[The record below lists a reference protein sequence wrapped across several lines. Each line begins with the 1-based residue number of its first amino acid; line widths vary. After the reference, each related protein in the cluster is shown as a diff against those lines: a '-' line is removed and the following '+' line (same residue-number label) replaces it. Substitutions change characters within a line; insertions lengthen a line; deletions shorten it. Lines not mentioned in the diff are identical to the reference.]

1 MPCISERTWSWI
13 TICFAVTL
21 QGIDYGIII
30 PSMLEYMTELNGGE
44 DVTLIFGIV
53 VSIFSTSSLVTAP
66 LFGWAFDKYSMRS
79 VMIVLTIISGLG
91 ALLYALAINN
101 WMILIGRVLCGA
113 GYNIFPGSSLYVV
126 QTTTLDERSGYFAK
140 ITLTFSIALALG
152 PAINFPLSKIHK
164 TYFGP
169 FQMSQGS
176 APGWVMTGLFVMS
189 GLLYAFFFTDPV
201 PKEGSDKETE
211 VILPQRS
218 WKEDWKILFTKGP
231 CVILIITQALVLF
244 TQTTVETILTPLT
257 SKWYHFDASWNSLLF
272 TGMVGV
278 IVLFLVIINFLTKRV
293 QDRALLMTGH
303 LIVGF
308 GNVMFVI
315 FLVLAR
321 HEENMWIPL
330 WQFCIV
336 TAIYIAAI
344 AFYQSILGSLFSKL
358 LNDKALDGRGQ
369 SMLSGASSLGSILG
383 PLASTAAIKSNLLF
397 VPSIM
402 GGLWS
407 IVLCLL
413 IASWDYMYVDQS
425 LEELEAEAASNK
437 DVNTSWPATEP
448 NSSGGESKGLL
459 APRSRTSS
467 ESGAETSIG
476 SERLRQTNKAVNF

>member
-30 PSMLEYMTELNGGE
+30 PSMLEYMTELNDGE

-66 LFGWAFDKYSMRS
+66 IFGWAFDKYSMRS
-79 VMIVLTIISGLG
+79 VMIVLTIISGIG
-91 ALLYALAINN
+91 ALLYALATNN
-101 WMILIGRVLCGA
+101 WMILVGRVLCGA

-140 ITLTFSIALALG
+140 ITLTFSIALAIG

-164 TYFGP
+164 IPFGP
-169 FQMSQGS
+169 FQLSQGS
-176 APGWVMTGLFVMS
+176 APGWVMAGLFVVS
-189 GLLYAFFFTDPV
+189 GLLYIFCFSDPV
-201 PKEGSDKETE
+201 PKEGSEKETE
-211 VILPQRS
+211 VVLPQRS
-218 WKEDWKILFTKGP
+218 WKEDWKALFTKGP

-257 SKWYHFDASWNSLLF
+257 SKWYQFDASYNSLLF

-278 IVLFLVIINFLTKRV
+278 IVLFLVIINFLTKKV
-293 QDRALLMTGH
+293 QDRTLLMTGH
-303 LIVGF
+303 LFVGF
-308 GNVMFVI
+308 GNVLFVV

-321 HEENMWIPL
+321 HEKNMYIPL
-330 WQFCIV
+330 WQFCI
-336 TAIYIAAI
+336 TCAIYIAAI

-383 PLASTAAIKSNLLF
+383 PLASTAVINSSLLF
-397 VPSIM
+397 VPAIM

-425 LEELEAEAASNK
+425 IEELDPEETNEKPRGTEPRAASGNE
-437 DVNTSWPATEP
+437 T
-448 NSSGGESKGLL
+448 KGLL
-459 APRSRTSS
+459 APRRRTSS
-467 ESGAETSIG
+467 ESGAEHSH
-476 SERLRQTNKAVNF
+476 SAERLRQTNKAVNF